1 MAEGEDPDRE
11 KREKREM
18 RAMMIF
24 AAAGTLLILGL
35 MGANML
41 LHPEK
46 VWGPAD
52 EMSSQSRGAP
62 SQ

>member
-1 MAEGEDPDRE
+1 MADDENPDQ
-11 KREKREM
+11 EKREM

-24 AAAGTLLILGL
+24 AAAATLFILGL

-46 VWGPAD
+46 VWGPTD

>member
-1 MAEGEDPDRE
+1 MANGEDPDQ
-11 KREKREM
+11 EKREM

-24 AAAGTLLILGL
+24 AVAGVLFILGL

-46 VWGPAD
+46 VWAPTD